1 MTAIKKQNNHKEKL
15 EADRILG
22 SNTSSH
28 SISFFAWCDSD
39 ICPCWH
45 YTEISSQ
52 QTVLAEGNE
61 KGLEGAG
68 LTRDSIWQRLLLGS
82 FSFFLCGF
90 PTTQKPLFL
99 SLLLHHVSSEHSP
112 PPVPA

>member
-52 QTVLAEGNE
+52 QTVLAEGNG
-61 KGLEGAG
+61 K
-68 LTRDSIWQRLLLGS
+68 
-82 FSFFLCGF
+82 
-90 PTTQKPLFL
+90 
-99 SLLLHHVSSEHSP
+99 
-112 PPVPA
+112 